1 MTSIEFSHLT
11 KRYGAVT
18 ALDDFSVR
26 IAGGRITAFLGANGS
41 GKTTS
46 MRTLLG
52 LTDPNSGTATV
63 DGQPYRRLRHPTRV
77 VGAVL
82 DQGFH
87 PNRSARAHA
96 RIVAAQAGVPLAR
109 ADDVLELV
117 GLTDAARRRVGG
129 FSLGMRQRL
138 ALACALVGDPSILV
152 LDEPFNGLD
161 PDGIRTM
168 RVFLRGFADR
178 GGTVFLSSHLLAE
191 VAHSAD
197 DAVIIDRGR
206 LVQAGPVA
214 DLATGP
220 SAVVVT
226 SLDADPLAVALA
238 RSGGGVQRTGPD
250 QLTVTGLDPEA
261 IGRTAVAVGAAI
273 TGMSRQSDD
282 LESVFQNLI
291 HPQALSAGAG
301 RLSQKVTS

>member
-1 MTSIEFSHLT
+1 
-11 KRYGAVT
+11 
-18 ALDDFSVR
+18 
-26 IAGGRITAFLGANGS
+26 
-41 GKTTS
+41 
-46 MRTLLG
+46 
-52 LTDPNSGTATV
+52 
-63 DGQPYRRLRHPTRV
+63 
-77 VGAVL
+77 
-82 DQGFH
+82 
-87 PNRSARAHA
+87 
-96 RIVAAQAGVPLAR
+96 
-109 ADDVLELV
+109 
-117 GLTDAARRRVGG
+117 
-129 FSLGMRQRL
+129 
-138 ALACALVGDPSILV
+138 
-152 LDEPFNGLD
+152 
-161 PDGIRTM
+161 
-168 RVFLRGFADR
+168 
-178 GGTVFLSSHLLAE
+178 VFLSSHLLAE